1 MEITQETVAAA
12 VNSVASARGR
22 GTLPNM
28 MAFARALKQ
37 LGVKVSLSQV
47 IDAARSADL
56 VDIAD
61 KQDFRALLRSNLILQ
76 KEDFPVFDMVFDC
89 FWREQSYERVP
100 METLEIQGTPSESG
114 AEEGGDE
121 EGLEE
126 AVAEAAAEENVPLEN
141 LEEFSIPTYSPQEL
155 LNSKDFSEMGVE
167 ESRAIARAILLIA
180 TKIATQISRRKKIGR
195 KGSTVDPRWTM
206 RRSMKYGG
214 EIVEL
219 VLRKRRIKKTK
230 VVLLCDVSGSMD
242 CYSRFL
248 IQFMYGLQ
256 NELWGVETFVFS
268 TSLSRITHLI
278 RTKDI
283 GNALEKISGSILGWS
298 GGTNIGRSLHTF
310 NRSFAPSMVTH
321 RSVVVI
327 ISDGWDRGDVSL
339 LEREMQDLKRR
350 CKKIIWLNP
359 LLASDNYEPLCKG
372 MQAALPY
379 LDLFLSV
386 HNVNSLVA
394 LGRTLQKMVEL
405 RKSIFDPRSSILDHR
420 RC

>member
-1 MEITQETVAAA
+1 MEVTAEAVAAA
-12 VNSVASARGR
+12 VNSFSSVRGQ
-22 GTLPNM
+22 GTVPNLL
-28 MAFARALKQ
+28 AFGRALKQ

-47 IDAARSADL
+47 IDASRSL
-56 VDIAD
+56 EFVSIAD
-61 KQDFRALLRSNLILQ
+61 RADFRALLRSNLVLQ
-76 KEDFPVFDMVFDC
+76 KEDFPAFDMLFDC
-89 FWREQSYERVP
+89 FWRELSYERVP
-100 METLEIQGTPSESG
+100 METLEIQGTPTESK
-114 AEEGGDE
+114 AQEGGDE
-121 EGLEE
+121 EGLEDAMAE
-126 AVAEAAAEENVPLEN
+126 AVAAENVPLEN
-141 LEEFSIPTYSPQEL
+141 LDEFSVPTYSPQEM
-155 LNSKDFSEMGVE
+155 LNRKDFSEMSVE

-180 TKIATQISRRKKIGR
+180 TKIATQISRRKKVGR
-195 KGSTVDPRWTM
+195 KGSVVDPRWTM
-206 RRSMKYGG
+206 RRNMKHGG
-214 EIVEL
+214 EIIEL
-219 VLRKRRIKKTK
+219 VNRKRRIKKTR

-283 GNALEKISGSILGWS
+283 ANALEKISGSILGWS

-310 NRSFAPSMVTH
+310 NRNFAPSMVTH
-321 RSVVVI
+321 RTVVVV

-350 CKKIIWLNP
+350 CKKVIWLNP

-386 HNVNSLVA
+386 HNVNSLIA
-394 LGRTLQKMVEL
+394 LGRTLQKMVA
-405 RKSIFDPRSSILDHR
+405 
-420 RC
+420 

>member
-1 MEITQETVAAA
+1 MEVTPETVAAA
-12 VNSVASARGR
+12 VTSFRSVRGQ
-22 GTLPNM
+22 GTLPNL

-37 LGVKVSLSQV
+37 LGMKVGLSQV
-47 IDAARSADL
+47 LDASRSL
-56 VDIAD
+56 KFVDVAN
-61 KQDFRALLRSNLILQ
+61 KADFRALLRSNLISQ
-76 KEDFPVFDMVFDC
+76 KEDFPTFDMAFDC
-89 FWREQSYERVP
+89 FWREQAP
-100 METLEIQGTPSESG
+100 AETLEIEGAPTESS
-114 AEEGGDE
+114 AQEGGDE

-126 AVAEAAAEENVPLEN
+126 AVAETMANENMPLEE

-155 LNSKDFSEMGVE
+155 LNRKDFSEMGIE

-180 TKIATQISRRKKIGR
+180 TKIATQISRRKKR
-195 KGSTVDPRWTM
+195 AHKGNVVDLRWSM
-206 RRSMKYGG
+206 RNSMKHGG
-214 EIVEL
+214 EMIDL
-219 VLRKRRIKKTK
+219 VSRKRRIKKTK

-283 GNALEKISGSILGWS
+283 GNALEKISASILGWS

-310 NRSFAPSMVTH
+310 NRNFAPSIVTH
-321 RSVVVI
+321 RTVVVV

-359 LLASDNYEPLCKG
+359 LLASENYEPLCKG

-386 HNVNSLVA
+386 HNVNSLIA
-394 LGRTLQKMVEL
+394 LGRTLQKMVA
-405 RKSIFDPRSSILDHR
+405 
-420 RC
+420 

>member
-1 MEITQETVAAA
+1 MEITPEAVAAA
-12 VNSVASARGR
+12 VGQFSSVRGQ
-22 GTLPNM
+22 GTLPNLL
-28 MAFARALKQ
+28 AFGRALKQ

-47 IDAARSADL
+47 IDASRSVEF
-56 VDIAD
+56 VDIAERA
-61 KQDFRALLRSNLILQ
+61 DFRALLRSNLISQ
-76 KEDFPVFDMVFDC
+76 KEDFPVFEMLFDC

-100 METLEIQGTPSESG
+100 METVEIQGTPTESG
-114 AEEGGDE
+114 AQDGGDE

-126 AVAEAAAEENVPLEN
+126 AVAETAAAENVSLEN
-141 LEEFSIPTYSPQEL
+141 LDEFSVPTYSPQEL
-155 LNSKDFSEMGVE
+155 LNRKDFSEMGVE

-180 TKIATQISRRKKIGR
+180 TKIATQISRRKKLGR
-195 KGSTVDPRWTM
+195 KGNVVDPRWTM
-206 RRSMKYGG
+206 RKNMKYGG
-214 EIVEL
+214 EIIDL
-219 VLRKRRIKKTK
+219 VNRKRRIKKTR

-283 GNALEKISGSILGWS
+283 ANALEKISGSILGWS

-310 NRSFAPSMVTH
+310 NRNFAPSMVTH
-321 RSVVVI
+321 RTVVVV

-359 LLASDNYEPLCKG
+359 LLASENYEPLCKG

-386 HNVNSLVA
+386 HNVNSLIT
-394 LGRTLQKMVEL
+394 LGRTLQKMVA
-405 RKSIFDPRSSILDHR
+405 
-420 RC
+420 

>member
-1 MEITQETVAAA
+1 MEITEETVAAA

-56 VDIAD
+56 VDIAE
-61 KQDFRALLRSNLILQ
+61 KQDFRALLRSNMVLQ

-126 AVAEAAAEENVPLEN
+126 AVAEAAAQENVPLEN

-155 LNSKDFSEMGVE
+155 LNRKDFSEMGVE
-167 ESRAIARAILLIA
+167 ESRAIARAIMLIA
-180 TKIATQISRRKKIGR
+180 TKIATQISRRKKVGR

-219 VLRKRRIKKTK
+219 VNRKRRIKKTK

-310 NRSFAPSMVTH
+310 NRNFAPSMVTH

-327 ISDGWDRGDVSL
+327 ISDGWDRGDVGL

-394 LGRTLQKMVEL
+394 LGRTLQRMVA
-405 RKSIFDPRSSILDHR
+405 
-420 RC
+420 

>member
-1 MEITQETVAAA
+1 MEITPEAVAAA
-12 VNSVASARGR
+12 VSGFSSVRGQ
-22 GTLPNM
+22 GTLPNLL
-28 MAFARALKQ
+28 AFGRALKQ
-37 LGVKVSLSQV
+37 LGVRVGLSQV
-47 IDAARSADL
+47 IDASRSL
-56 VDIAD
+56 GFVDIAD
-61 KQDFRALLRSNLILQ
+61 KADFRTLLRSNLVSQ
-76 KEDFPVFDMVFDC
+76 KEDFPVFDVLFDC

-100 METLEIQGTPSESG
+100 MDTLEIEGTPTESE
-114 AEEGGDE
+114 AQDGGDE

-126 AVAEAAAEENVPLEN
+126 ANAEASAEENVPLEN
-141 LEEFSIPTYSPQEL
+141 LDEFSLPTYSPQEL
-155 LNSKDFSEMGVE
+155 LNRKDFSEMGIE

-180 TKIATQISRRKKIGR
+180 TKIATQISRRKKLGR
-195 KGSTVDPRWTM
+195 KGNVVDPRWTM
-206 RRSMKYGG
+206 RKNMKYGG
-214 EIVEL
+214 EIIDL
-219 VLRKRRIKKTK
+219 VHRKRRIKKTR

-283 GNALEKISGSILGWS
+283 VNALEKISGSILGWS

-310 NRSFAPSMVTH
+310 NRNFAPSMVTH
-321 RSVVVI
+321 RTVVVI

-359 LLASDNYEPLCKG
+359 LLASENYEPLCKG

-386 HNVNSLVA
+386 HNVNSLIT
-394 LGRTLQKMVEL
+394 LGRTLQKMVA
-405 RKSIFDPRSSILDHR
+405 
-420 RC
+420 

>member
-1 MEITQETVAAA
+1 MEITAETVASA
-12 VNSVASARGR
+12 VNNVASARGK

-37 LGVKVSLSQV
+37 LGIKVSLSQV
-47 IDAARSADL
+47 LDASRSADL
-56 VDIAD
+56 VDIGERS
-61 KQDFRALLRSNLILQ
+61 DFRAMLRANLISQ

-100 METLEIQGTPSESG
+100 METMEIQGTPTESD
-114 AEEGGDE
+114 APEGGDE
-121 EGLEE
+121 EGGLEE
-126 AVAEAAAEENVPLEN
+126 ATSEAIANENLQLEN
-141 LEEFSIPTYSPQEL
+141 LDEFSIPTYSPQEL
-155 LNSKDFSEMGVE
+155 MNRKDFSEMGVE
-167 ESRAIARAILLIA
+167 ESRAIARAIMLIA

-195 KGSTVDPRWTM
+195 KGNAVDPRWTM

-214 EIVEL
+214 EVIEL
-219 VLRKRRIKKTK
+219 VHRKKRIKKTR

-283 GNALEKISGSILGWS
+283 VNALEKISGSILGWS

-310 NRSFAPSMVTH
+310 NRNFAPSMVTH
-321 RSVVVI
+321 RTVVVI

-350 CKKIIWLNP
+350 AKKIIWLNP
-359 LLASDNYEPLCKG
+359 LLASENYEPLCKG

-386 HNVNSLVA
+386 HNVNSLVS
-394 LGRTLQKMVEL
+394 LGRTLQKMVA
-405 RKSIFDPRSSILDHR
+405 
-420 RC
+420 

>member
-1 MEITQETVAAA
+1 MEITPQNVAAA
-12 VNSVASARGR
+12 VDHFASLRGQ
-22 GTLPNM
+22 GTLPNLL
-28 MAFARALKQ
+28 AFGRVLKQ
-37 LGVKVSLSQV
+37 LGIKVSLSQV
-47 IDAARSADL
+47 MDAARSVKL
-56 VDIAD
+56 VNIAD
-61 KQDFRALLRSNLILQ
+61 RADFHALLRSNLVSQ
-76 KEDFPVFDMVFDC
+76 KEDFPAFDMAFDL
-89 FWREQSYERVP
+89 FWREQSYERVSS
-100 METLEIQGTPSESG
+100 EDLDIEGTPSDAS
-114 AEEGGDE
+114 AQQPGDE

-126 AVAEAAAEENVPLEN
+126 TVGDPVAAENMPLEN
-141 LEEFSIPTYSPQEL
+141 LEELSVPTYSPQEL
-155 LNSKDFSEMGVE
+155 LNRKDFSEMGIE

-180 TKIATQISRRKKIGR
+180 TKIATQISRRKKRGR
-195 KGSTVDPRWTM
+195 QGNLVDPRWTM
-206 RRSMKYGG
+206 RKNMKYGG

-219 VLRKRRIKKTK
+219 VKRRKRIKKTK

-283 GNALEKISGSILGWS
+283 SNALEKISGSILGWS

-310 NRSFAPSMVTH
+310 NRNFAPSMVTH
-321 RSVVVI
+321 RTVVVI

-339 LEREMQDLKRR
+339 LEREMQALKRR
-350 CKKIIWLNP
+350 CKKLIWLNP
-359 LLASDNYEPLCKG
+359 LLASENYEPLCKG

-379 LDLFLSV
+379 IDLFLSV

-394 LGRTLQKMVEL
+394 LGRTLQKMVA
-405 RKSIFDPRSSILDHR
+405 
-420 RC
+420 

>member
-1 MEITQETVAAA
+1 MDITPETVAAA
-12 VNSVASARGR
+12 VNGVAAARGK

-37 LGVKVSLSQV
+37 LGVKISLSQV
-47 IDAARSADL
+47 LDASRSADL
-56 VDIAD
+56 VDIGEKA
-61 KQDFRALLRSNLILQ
+61 DFRALLRANMISQ

-100 METLEIQGTPSESG
+100 METMEIQGTPTESD
-114 AEEGGDE
+114 APQGGDE
-121 EGLEE
+121 EGGLEE
-126 AVAEAAAEENVPLEN
+126 AASEAVASENLQLEN
-141 LEEFSIPTYSPQEL
+141 LDEFAVPTYSPQEL
-155 LNSKDFSEMGVE
+155 INRKDFSEMGVE
-167 ESRAIARAILLIA
+167 ESRAIARAIMLIA

-195 KGSTVDPRWTM
+195 KGNTVDPRWTM

-214 EIVEL
+214 EIIDL
-219 VLRKRRIKKTK
+219 VHRKKRIKKTR

-283 GNALEKISGSILGWS
+283 ANALEKISGSILGWS

-310 NRSFAPSMVTH
+310 NRNFAPSMVTH
-321 RSVVVI
+321 RTVVVI

-350 CKKIIWLNP
+350 AKKIIWLNP
-359 LLASDNYEPLCKG
+359 LLASENYEPLCKG

-394 LGRTLQKMVEL
+394 LGRTLQKLVA
-405 RKSIFDPRSSILDHR
+405 
-420 RC
+420 

>member
-1 MEITQETVAAA
+1 MEITPEAVAAA
-12 VNSVASARGR
+12 VGNFSSVRGQ
-22 GTLPNM
+22 GTLPNLL
-28 MAFARALKQ
+28 AFGRALKE

-47 IDAARSADL
+47 LDVSRAVEFVDL
-56 VDIAD
+56 AD
-61 KQDFRALLRSNLILQ
+61 KGDFRSLLRSNLISQ
-76 KEDFPVFDMVFDC
+76 KEDFPAFDMLFDC
-89 FWREQSYERVP
+89 FWREQGYERVP
-100 METLEIQGTPSESG
+100 METLEIQGTPTESG
-114 AEEGGDE
+114 AQDGGDE

-126 AVAEAAAEENVPLEN
+126 AIAETVATENAPLEN
-141 LEEFSIPTYSPQEL
+141 LDEFSVPTYSPQEL
-155 LNSKDFSEMGVE
+155 LNRKDFSEMGVE

-180 TKIATQISRRKKIGR
+180 TKIATQISRRKKHGR
-195 KGSTVDPRWTM
+195 KGNVVDPRWTL
-206 RRSMKYGG
+206 RKNMKYGG
-214 EIVEL
+214 EIIDL
-219 VLRKRRIKKTK
+219 VNRKRRIKKTR

-283 GNALEKISGSILGWS
+283 ANALEKISGSILGWS

-310 NRSFAPSMVTH
+310 NRNFAPSMVTH
-321 RSVVVI
+321 RTVVVI

-386 HNVNSLVA
+386 HNVNSLIA
-394 LGRTLQKMVEL
+394 LGRTLQKMVA
-405 RKSIFDPRSSILDHR
+405 
-420 RC
+420 

>member
-1 MEITQETVAAA
+1 MEITPEAVGAA
-12 VNSVASARGR
+12 VSHFSSVRGQ
-22 GTLPNM
+22 GTLPNLL
-28 MAFARALKQ
+28 AFGRALKQ

-47 IDAARSADL
+47 IDASRSIEF

-61 KQDFRALLRSNLILQ
+61 KADFRALLRSNLISQ
-76 KEDFPVFDMVFDC
+76 KEDFPVFDMLFDC

-100 METLEIQGTPSESG
+100 METVEIQGTPTESG
-114 AEEGGDE
+114 AQEGGDE

-126 AVAEAAAEENVPLEN
+126 AVAETVATENVPLEN
-141 LEEFSIPTYSPQEL
+141 LDEFSVPTYSPQEL
-155 LNSKDFSEMGVE
+155 LNRKDFSEMGVE

-180 TKIATQISRRKKIGR
+180 TKIATQISRRKKLGR
-195 KGSTVDPRWTM
+195 KGNVVDPRWTM
-206 RRSMKYGG
+206 RKNMKYGG
-214 EIVEL
+214 EIIDL
-219 VLRKRRIKKTK
+219 VNRKKRIKKTR

-283 GNALEKISGSILGWS
+283 ANALEKISGSILGWS

-310 NRSFAPSMVTH
+310 NRNFAPSMVTH
-321 RSVVVI
+321 RTVVVI

-359 LLASDNYEPLCKG
+359 LLASENYEPLCKG

-386 HNVNSLVA
+386 HNVNSLIA
-394 LGRTLQKMVEL
+394 LGRTLQKMVA
-405 RKSIFDPRSSILDHR
+405 
-420 RC
+420 

>member
-1 MEITQETVAAA
+1 MEITPEAVATA
-12 VNSVASARGR
+12 VGSFSAVRGQ
-22 GTLPNM
+22 GTLPNLL
-28 MAFARALKQ
+28 AFGRALKD

-47 IDAARSADL
+47 IDVSRAVEFVDL
-56 VDIAD
+56 AD
-61 KQDFRALLRSNLILQ
+61 KGDFRSLLRSNLISQ
-76 KEDFPVFDMVFDC
+76 KEDFPVFDMLFDC

-100 METLEIQGTPSESG
+100 METLEIQGTPTESG
-114 AEEGGDE
+114 AQEGGDE
-121 EGLEE
+121 EGLEDAIAE
-126 AVAEAAAEENVPLEN
+126 TVATENVPLDN
-141 LEEFSIPTYSPQEL
+141 LDEFSVPTYSPQEL
-155 LNSKDFSEMGVE
+155 LNRKDFSEMGVE

-180 TKIATQISRRKKIGR
+180 TKIATQISRRKKLGR
-195 KGSTVDPRWTM
+195 KGNVVDPRWTM
-206 RRSMKYGG
+206 RRNMKYGG
-214 EIVEL
+214 DIIDL
-219 VLRKRRIKKTK
+219 VNRKRRIKKTR

-283 GNALEKISGSILGWS
+283 ANALEKISGSILGWS

-310 NRSFAPSMVTH
+310 NRNFAPSMVTH
-321 RSVVVI
+321 RTVVVI
-327 ISDGWDRGDVSL
+327 ISDGWDRGDVSV
-339 LEREMQDLKRR
+339 LEGEMQDLKRK

-386 HNVNSLVA
+386 HNVNSLIA
-394 LGRTLQKMVEL
+394 LGRTLQKMVA
-405 RKSIFDPRSSILDHR
+405 
-420 RC
+420 

>member
-1 MEITQETVAAA
+1 MDITQETVAAA
-12 VNSVASARGR
+12 VNSVATARGK

-28 MAFARALKQ
+28 MAFGRALKQ
-37 LGVKVSLSQV
+37 LGVKVGLSQV
-47 IDAARSADL
+47 LDASRSADL
-56 VDIAD
+56 VDIAARG
-61 KQDFRALLRSNLILQ
+61 DFRALLRANLVSQ
-76 KEDFPVFDMVFDC
+76 KEDFPVFDMLFDC

-100 METLEIQGTPSESG
+100 METMDIQGMPTESQSP
-114 AEEGGDE
+114 EGGDE
-121 EGLEE
+121 EGGLD
-126 AVAEAAAEENVPLEN
+126 EAASEAIAQEN
-141 LEEFSIPTYSPQEL
+141 LPLDNLDEFAVPTYSAQEL
-155 LNSKDFSEMGVE
+155 MNRKDFSEMSVE

-180 TKIATQISRRKKIGR
+180 TKIATQISRRKKIAR
-195 KGSTVDPRWTM
+195 KGAVIDPRSTL

-214 EIVEL
+214 EVIEL
-219 VLRKRRIKKTK
+219 SHRKRRIKKTK

-278 RTKDI
+278 RTKNIVD
-283 GNALEKISGSILGWS
+283 ALDKISGSILGWS

-310 NRSFAPSMVTH
+310 NRNFAPSMVTH
-321 RSVVVI
+321 RSIVVI

-339 LEREMQDLKRR
+339 LEKEMQDIKRR
-350 CKKIIWLNP
+350 AKKIIWLNP
-359 LLASDNYEPLCKG
+359 LLASENYEPLCKG

-386 HNVNSLVA
+386 HNVNSLVS
-394 LGRTLQKMVEL
+394 LGRTLQKMVA
-405 RKSIFDPRSSILDHR
+405 
-420 RC
+420 

>member
-1 MEITQETVAAA
+1 MDVTAEDVAAA
-12 VNSVASARGR
+12 VSSFSSVRGQ
-22 GTLPNM
+22 GTLPNVL
-28 MAFARALKQ
+28 AFGRALKQ

-47 IDAARSADL
+47 IDASRSLEL
-56 VDIAD
+56 VDIGERS
-61 KQDFRALLRSNLILQ
+61 DFRALLRSNLISQ
-76 KEDFPVFDMVFDC
+76 KEDFPVFDLVFDC

-100 METLEIQGTPSESG
+100 METLEIQGTPTEMPSQ
-114 AEEGGDE
+114 EGGEE

-126 AVAEAAAEENVPLEN
+126 AASETIGAENVPLEN
-141 LEEFSIPTYSPQEL
+141 LEEFSVPTYSPQEQ
-155 LNSKDFSEMGVE
+155 LNQKDFSEMGVE

-180 TKIATQISRRKKIGR
+180 TKIATQISRRKKRARRGNV
-195 KGSTVDPRWTM
+195 VDLRWTM
-206 RRSMKYGG
+206 RNNMKYGG
-214 EIVEL
+214 EIIDL
-219 VLRKRRIKKTK
+219 VNRKRRIKKTK

-283 GNALEKISGSILGWS
+283 TNALEKISGSILGWS
-298 GGTNIGRSLHTF
+298 GGTNIGRSLQTF
-310 NRSFAPSMVTH
+310 NRDFAPSMVTH
-321 RSVVVI
+321 RTVVVI
-327 ISDGWDRGDVSL
+327 ISDGWDRGDVAL
-339 LEREMQDLKRR
+339 LEQQMQDLKRR
-350 CKKIIWLNP
+350 GKKIIWLNP

-394 LGRTLQKMVEL
+394 LGRTLQKLVA
-405 RKSIFDPRSSILDHR
+405 
-420 RC
+420 

>member
-12 VNSVASARGR
+12 VNSVASARGK
-22 GTLPNM
+22 GTLPNL

-47 IDAARSADL
+47 IDASRSADL
-56 VDIAD
+56 VDVAE
-61 KQDFRALLRSNLILQ
+61 KSDFRAVLRSNLILQ
-76 KEDFPVFDMVFDC
+76 KEDFPTFDMLFDS

-100 METLEIQGTPSESG
+100 METMEIQGTPTDSHSQ
-114 AEEGGDE
+114 EGGDE
-121 EGLEE
+121 EGGLEDA
-126 AVAEAAAEENVPLEN
+126 AVESIPKENVPLEN
-141 LEEFSIPTYSPQEL
+141 LDEFSVPTYSPQEL
-155 LNSKDFSEMGVE
+155 MNRKDFSEMGVE

-214 EIVEL
+214 EIIDL
-219 VLRKRRIKKTK
+219 VRRKKRIKKTR

-283 GNALEKISGSILGWS
+283 ANALEKISGSILGWS

-310 NRSFAPSMVTH
+310 NRNFAPSIVTH
-321 RSVVVI
+321 RTVVVI

-339 LEREMQDLKRR
+339 LEREMQDIKRR

-359 LLASDNYEPLCKG
+359 LLASENYEPLCKG

-386 HNVNSLVA
+386 HNVNSLVT
-394 LGRTLQKMVEL
+394 LGRTLEKMVA
-405 RKSIFDPRSSILDHR
+405 
-420 RC
+420 

>member
-1 MEITQETVAAA
+1 MDVTPEVVATA
-12 VNSVASARGR
+12 VASFSSVRGQ
-22 GTLPNM
+22 GTLPNLL
-28 MAFARALKQ
+28 AFGRALKQ

-47 IDAARSADL
+47 IDASRSLEL
-56 VDIAD
+56 VDIGER
-61 KQDFRALLRSNLILQ
+61 QDFRALLRSNLISQ

-89 FWREQSYERVP
+89 FWREQSYERIP
-100 METLEIQGTPSESG
+100 METLEIQGTPTEMP
-114 AEEGGDE
+114 AQEGGDE

-126 AVAEAAAEENVPLEN
+126 AISETIGKEDVPLEN
-141 LEEFSIPTYSPQEL
+141 LEEFSVPTYSPQEQ
-155 LNSKDFSEMGVE
+155 LNRKDFSEMGVE

-180 TKIATQISRRKKIGR
+180 TKIATQISRRKKRAR
-195 KGSTVDPRWTM
+195 KGNIVDLRWTM
-206 RRSMKYGG
+206 RNSMKYGG
-214 EIVEL
+214 EIIDL
-219 VLRKRRIKKTK
+219 VNRKRRIKKTK

-283 GNALEKISGSILGWS
+283 TNALEKISGSILGWS
-298 GGTNIGRSLHTF
+298 GGTNIGRSLQTF
-310 NRSFAPSMVTH
+310 NRDFAPSMVTH
-321 RSVVVI
+321 RTVVVV

-339 LEREMQDLKRR
+339 LERQMQDLKRR
-350 CKKIIWLNP
+350 AKKIIWLNP

-386 HNVNSLVA
+386 HNVNSLVT
-394 LGRTLQKMVEL
+394 LGRTLQKLVA
-405 RKSIFDPRSSILDHR
+405 
-420 RC
+420 

>member
-1 MEITQETVAAA
+1 MEITPEAVAAA
-12 VNSVASARGR
+12 VGNFSSVRGQ
-22 GTLPNM
+22 GTLPNLL
-28 MAFARALKQ
+28 AFGRALKE

-47 IDAARSADL
+47 IDVSRAVEFVDL
-56 VDIAD
+56 AD
-61 KQDFRALLRSNLILQ
+61 KEDFRALLRSNLISQ
-76 KEDFPVFDMVFDC
+76 KEDFPVFDMLFDC

-100 METLEIQGTPSESG
+100 METLEIQGTPTESG
-114 AEEGGDE
+114 AQEGGDE

-126 AVAEAAAEENVPLEN
+126 AVAETVATENVPLEN
-141 LEEFSIPTYSPQEL
+141 LDEFSIPTYSPQEL
-155 LNSKDFSEMGVE
+155 LNRKDFSEMGVE

-180 TKIATQISRRKKIGR
+180 TKIATQISRRKKLGR
-195 KGSTVDPRWTM
+195 KGNVVDPRWTM
-206 RRSMKYGG
+206 RRNMKYGG
-214 EIVEL
+214 EIIDL
-219 VLRKRRIKKTK
+219 VNRKRRIKKTR

-283 GNALEKISGSILGWS
+283 ANALEKISGSILGWS

-321 RSVVVI
+321 RTVVVI

-386 HNVNSLVA
+386 HNVNSLIA
-394 LGRTLQKMVEL
+394 LGRTLQKMVA
-405 RKSIFDPRSSILDHR
+405 
-420 RC
+420 

>member
-1 MEITQETVAAA
+1 MEITPEAVAAA
-12 VNSVASARGR
+12 VGNFSSVRGQ
-22 GTLPNM
+22 GTLPNLL
-28 MAFARALKQ
+28 AFGRALKE

-47 IDAARSADL
+47 IDVSRAVEFVDL
-56 VDIAD
+56 AD
-61 KQDFRALLRSNLILQ
+61 KGDFRALLRSNLISQ
-76 KEDFPVFDMVFDC
+76 KEDFPVFDMLFDC

-100 METLEIQGTPSESG
+100 METLEIQGTPTESG
-114 AEEGGDE
+114 AQEGGDE

-126 AVAEAAAEENVPLEN
+126 AVAETVATENVPLEN
-141 LEEFSIPTYSPQEL
+141 LDEFSIPTYSPQEL
-155 LNSKDFSEMGVE
+155 LNRKDFSEMGVE

-180 TKIATQISRRKKIGR
+180 TKIATQISRRKKLGR
-195 KGSTVDPRWTM
+195 KGNVVDPRWTM
-206 RRSMKYGG
+206 RRNMKYGG
-214 EIVEL
+214 EIIDL
-219 VLRKRRIKKTK
+219 VNRKRRIKKTR

-283 GNALEKISGSILGWS
+283 ANALEKISGTILGWS

-310 NRSFAPSMVTH
+310 NRNFAPSMVTH
-321 RSVVVI
+321 RTVVVI

-386 HNVNSLVA
+386 HNVNSLIT
-394 LGRTLQKMVEL
+394 LGRTLQKMVA
-405 RKSIFDPRSSILDHR
+405 
-420 RC
+420 

>member
-1 MEITQETVAAA
+1 MEVTAENVVAA
-12 VNSVASARGR
+12 VSNFARVRGH
-22 GTLPNM
+22 GTLPNLL
-28 MAFARALKQ
+28 AFGRVLKQ
-37 LGVKVSLSQV
+37 LGVNVGLSQV
-47 IDAARSADL
+47 MDAARSAKL

-61 KQDFRALLRSNLILQ
+61 RADFRALLRSNFISH
-76 KEDFPVFDMVFDC
+76 KEDFPVFEMAFDS
-89 FWREQSYERVP
+89 FWREQDYERAVT
-100 METLEIQGTPSESG
+100 EDLEIEGTASETQ
-114 AEEGGDE
+114 AQEGGEE

-126 AVAEAAAEENVPLEN
+126 SIAESLADENVSLED
-141 LEEFSIPTYSPQEL
+141 LEELSIPTYSPQEL
-155 LNSKDFSEMGVE
+155 LNHKDFSEMGIE

-180 TKIATQISRRKKIGR
+180 TKIATQISRRKKRAR
-195 KGSTVDPRWTM
+195 KGNVVDPRWTM
-206 RRSMKYGG
+206 RKNMKYGG

-219 VLRKRRIKKTK
+219 VKRRKRIKKTK

-283 GNALEKISGSILGWS
+283 SNALEKISGSILGWS

-310 NRSFAPSMVTH
+310 NQNFAPSMVTH
-321 RSVVVI
+321 RTVIVV

-339 LEREMQDLKRR
+339 LEREMQALKRR
-350 CKKIIWLNP
+350 CKKLIWLNP
-359 LLASDNYEPLCKG
+359 LLASENYEPLCKG

-379 LDLFLSV
+379 IDLFLSV

-394 LGRTLQKMVEL
+394 LGRTLQKMVA
-405 RKSIFDPRSSILDHR
+405 
-420 RC
+420 

>member
-56 VDIAD
+56 IDIAE

-100 METLEIQGTPSESG
+100 METLEIQGTPTESG

-126 AVAEAAAEENVPLEN
+126 ALAEAAAQENVPLEN

-155 LNSKDFSEMGVE
+155 LNRKDFSEMGVE

-180 TKIATQISRRKKIGR
+180 TKIATQISRRKKVGR

-219 VLRKRRIKKTK
+219 VQRKRRIKKTK

-310 NRSFAPSMVTH
+310 NRNFAPSMVTH

-327 ISDGWDRGDVSL
+327 ISDGWDRGDVAL

-394 LGRTLQKMVEL
+394 LGRTLQKMVA
-405 RKSIFDPRSSILDHR
+405 
-420 RC
+420 

>member
-1 MEITQETVAAA
+1 MEITPEAVAAA
-12 VNSVASARGR
+12 VGNFSSVRGQ
-22 GTLPNM
+22 GTLPNLL
-28 MAFARALKQ
+28 AFGRALKE

-47 IDAARSADL
+47 IDVSRAVEFVDL
-56 VDIAD
+56 AD
-61 KQDFRALLRSNLILQ
+61 KGDFRSLLRSNLISQ
-76 KEDFPVFDMVFDC
+76 KEDFPVFDMLFDC

-100 METLEIQGTPSESG
+100 METLEIQGTPTESG
-114 AEEGGDE
+114 AQEGGDE

-126 AVAEAAAEENVPLEN
+126 AVAETVATENAPLEN
-141 LEEFSIPTYSPQEL
+141 LDEFSVPTYSPQEL
-155 LNSKDFSEMGVE
+155 LNRKDFSEMGVE

-180 TKIATQISRRKKIGR
+180 TKIATQISRRKKLGR
-195 KGSTVDPRWTM
+195 KGNVVDPRWTM
-206 RRSMKYGG
+206 RRNMKYGG
-214 EIVEL
+214 EIIDL
-219 VLRKRRIKKTK
+219 VNRKRRIKKTR

-283 GNALEKISGSILGWS
+283 ANALEKISGSILGWS

-310 NRSFAPSMVTH
+310 NRNFAPSMVTH
-321 RSVVVI
+321 RTVVVI

-386 HNVNSLVA
+386 HNVNSLIA
-394 LGRTLQKMVEL
+394 LGRSLQKMVA
-405 RKSIFDPRSSILDHR
+405 
-420 RC
+420 

>member
-1 MEITQETVAAA
+1 MEVTAEAVAAA
-12 VNSVASARGR
+12 VGGFSSVRGK
-22 GTLPNM
+22 GTLPSL
-28 MAFARALKQ
+28 MAFARALKH

-47 IDAARSADL
+47 IDTSRSAEL
-56 VDIAD
+56 VDIAER
-61 KQDFRALLRSNLILQ
+61 QDFRTLLRSNLISQ

-100 METLEIQGTPSESG
+100 METLDIQGTPTETG
-114 AEEGGDE
+114 AEDGGNE

-126 AVAEAAAEENVPLEN
+126 AVAEATAQENVPLEN
-141 LEEFSIPTYSPQEL
+141 LDEFSIPTYSPQEL
-155 LNSKDFSEMGVE
+155 LNRKDFSEMGVE

-195 KGSTVDPRWTM
+195 KGNTVDPRWTL
-206 RRSMKYGG
+206 RKSMKYGG

-219 VLRKRRIKKTK
+219 VNRKRRIKKTK

-310 NRSFAPSMVTH
+310 NRNFAPSMVTH
-321 RSVVVI
+321 RTVVVI

-350 CKKIIWLNP
+350 GKKIIWLNP

-379 LDLFLSV
+379 LDMFLSV

-394 LGRTLQKMVEL
+394 LGRTLQKMVA
-405 RKSIFDPRSSILDHR
+405 
-420 RC
+420 